1 MAISVVLADD
11 HVIVRNG
18 IKALL
23 ESESNIKVVGEA
35 SDGKEALEVIEALQP
50 DIVIMDIRMPN
61 MNGIEATRQISSYS
75 DHTKSLILSMHE
87 NEEYILQAIE
97 CGASGYL
104 LKDTEREEFIK
115 AIHEVAAGKKYYSSP
130 VASILADNYLNLQKQ
145 SSKSSKR
152 PFLSPFVRSEYFS
165 LTDKEKEILEQI
177 VQGLSNKEI
186 AERFDKSIR
195 TVETQRF
202 KLMKKLGVKNV
213 VELVNLA
220 KQNQLVD
227 QRHFN
232 E

>member
-23 ESESNIKVVGEA
+23 ESEQGIAVIGEA
-35 SDGKEALEVIEALQP
+35 SDGEEALKVIEELQP
-50 DIVIMDIRMPN
+50 DIVIMDIRMPV
-61 MNGIEATRQISSYS
+61 MNGIEATKEIPNYS
-75 DHTKSLILSMHE
+75 EKTSSLILSMHD

-104 LKDTEREEFIK
+104 LKDTERSEFLK
-115 AIHEVAAGKKYYSSP
+115 AIYEVAAGRKYYSSP
-130 VASILADNYLNLQKQ
+130 VAAILAENYLNNQKKVYKQ
-145 SSKSSKR
+145 
-152 PFLSPFVRSEYFS
+152 PFSSPFIRSEYFS
-165 LTDKEKEILEQI
+165 LTDKEREILEKI

-220 KQNQLVD
+220 KENNLID
-227 QRHFN
+227 QRHF
-232 E
+232 EE